1 MTLEV
6 QSSNLKNVAYN
17 ATDKSLEVE
26 FRNGR
31 KYRYTN
37 VPPEIFDG
45 LVNADSIGGFF
56 HKHIRF
62 SFKYEEIGERN

>member
-6 QSSNLKNVAYN
+6 QSSNLKTVAYN
-17 ATDKSLEVE
+17 VNEKSLEVE

-31 KYRYTN
+31 KYLYKN

-45 LVNADSIGGFF
+45 LVGADSIGSFF